1 MRMRGD
7 FKRAILY
14 RMRPTKR
21 LIHDDVGACNN
32 SACVCVCV
40 MCNLKESSGTNTPS
54 CRAFSKVR
62 QNVIQRLP

>member
-1 MRMRGD
+1 MMMLERVTTVR
-7 FKRAILY
+7 
-14 RMRPTKR
+14 
-21 LIHDDVGACNN
+21 VCV
-32 SACVCVCV
+32 CVCVCV